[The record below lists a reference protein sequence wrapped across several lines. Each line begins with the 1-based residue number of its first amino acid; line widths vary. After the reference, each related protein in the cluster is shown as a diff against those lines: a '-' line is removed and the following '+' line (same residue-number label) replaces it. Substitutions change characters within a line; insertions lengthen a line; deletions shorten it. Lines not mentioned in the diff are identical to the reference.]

1 MDSWDKISSELIDE
15 WRKENRHKTVKKDYI
30 HSGVKWVLTLTK
42 DTENDTYKAQ
52 ASVEF
57 ATHTEIIDPHDGT
70 HTGPSGC
77 GVKTL
82 RRGESLDKNPCD
94 WLIPYVE
101 AWIDSRLSAMDL
113 LADTT
118 DSGVIGGA
126 LNPQKLDA
134 ITDEQLPPV
143 EQLLTAMRKDKMRP
157 QTNATPEQEAEMR
170 RQAEALVDAFGAI
183 GIASLIHKNS
193 LPMAGESITKT
204 ASIVRGWRSRGRIPA
219 VAAHH
224 LCGVRS
230 VRSRGFTREKLRPDV
245 GYWYIDDTAE

>member
-1 MDSWDKISSELIDE
+1 MDSWDKMNSELIDE

-70 HTGPSGC
+70 HAVPLGG

-94 WLIPYVE
+94 WLVPYVE
-101 AWIDSRLSAMDL
+101 AWIDSRISASQVLSEITRDGEL
-113 LADTT
+113 DHE
-118 DSGVIGGA
+118 
-126 LNPQKLDA
+126 KLDA
-134 ITDEQLPPV
+134 MGAESWSPV

-204 ASIVRGWRSRGRIPA
+204 AAVVRGWRSRGRIPA